1 MKTLAAI
8 LGALAIALST
18 QAIAQTQGVSKDEIV
33 IGSLLDLSGPIVALG
48 VPFRNAF
55 QMRFDEANE
64 AGGIHGRKIRFVVED
79 TGYDPKKAVL
89 ATQKLIERDKV
100 FAVQGNLGSV
110 VVNATMQSF
119 VDAGI
124 PHLFPGAPLVS
135 TYEPV
140 HKLKFA
146 FMASYS
152 VITPI
157 GMKFLVKRDGYKKP
171 GLLYQDDDTGHETM
185 KGFDSVVKE
194 LNLQPCEKVSY
205 KRGATDFS
213 SQIAKLKAA
222 GCDFVMLATIIRE
235 TIGAYTEARKI
246 GWDVPMLVTI
256 AGYSAQIHQLGGKD
270 MEGLYAI
277 MSYPHPYPAGAS
289 KELTQWID
297 SYKKRFG
304 IEPNAFSVGGYGNA
318 DVTVKALE
326 KAGPNLTVDTFVK
339 ALESINT
346 GPDKLGSPGYTF
358 SASDHLGVRVVKV
371 AQIRSGRWE
380 PVSDFMR

>member
-48 VPFRNAF
+48 VPFRNGY
-55 QMRFDEANE
+55 QMRFDEANA
-64 AGGIHGRKIRFVVED
+64 AGGIHGRRIRFVVED

-89 ATQKLIERDKV
+89 ATQKFIERDKV
-100 FAVQGNLGSV
+100 FAAIGNLGSV

-119 VDAGI
+119 VDAGV

-157 GMKFLVKRDGYKKP
+157 GMKFLIKRDGYKKP

-194 LNLQPCEKVSY
+194 LNLQSCEKVSY

-277 MSYPHPYPAGAS
+277 MAASHPYPAGAS
-289 KELTQWID
+289 KELAQWID
-297 SYKKRFG
+297 SYKKRFN
-304 IEPNAFSVGGYGNA
+304 IEPNVFAVNAYSNA

-326 KAGPNLTVDTFVK
+326 KAGPNLTVDTFVMAMETIK
-339 ALESINT
+339 TA
-346 GPDKLGSPGYTF
+346 PDQIGSPAYTF
-358 SASDHLGVRVVKV
+358 SAANHLGNREVRV
-371 AQIRSGRWE
+371 AQIRNGRWE
-380 PVSDFMR
+380 LVSDFLR